1 MASVGKA
8 VKKVVGRHIGVRIV
22 LEGMEELQKAL
33 KEGKEQSPRAIAQ
46 AIWEEA
52 NLIFAKSQVLVPV
65 DTGVLRGSGGVSAPQ
80 QGPQGFY
87 VDIFYG
93 GPAAPYALY
102 VHEIIENY
110 HKPPTQA
117 KYLEQ
122 PLMEAQAELQ
132 NRIKDRIIDIIEKGH
147 RQ

>member
-1 MASVGKA
+1 MAKA
-8 VKKVVGRHIGVRIV
+8 SFTLD
-22 LEGMEELQKAL
+22 LEGDKELVNAL
-33 KEGKEQSPRAIAQ
+33 KAGKEDTPRAIAQ

-52 NLIFAKSQVLVPV
+52 NVIFAKSQILVPV

-80 QGPQGFY
+80 MGNQGYF

-93 GPAAPYALY
+93 GPAASYALY
-102 VHEIIENY
+102 VHEIIGNY

-122 PLMEAQAELQ
+122 PVMEAMSTIQQ
-132 NRIKDRIIDIIEKGH
+132 NIKGRIVDIIEKGH
-147 RQ
+147 RG

>member
-1 MASVGKA
+1 MGIRFDLNGDEQLV
-8 VKKVVGRHIGVRIV
+8 
-22 LEGMEELQKAL
+22 KAL
-33 KEGKEQSPRAIAQ
+33 KSGKEKSPQAIAQ

-52 NLIFAKSQVLVPV
+52 NMIFAKSQILVPV

-80 QGPQGFY
+80 MGNQGYF

-102 VHEIIENY
+102 VHEIIGNY
-110 HKPPTQA
+110 HNPPTQA

-122 PLMEAQAELQ
+122 PLMEAMDGLQ
-132 NRIKDRIIDIIEKGH
+132 SRLKGRIVDIIEKGK
-147 RQ
+147 QG

>member
-1 MASVGKA
+1 MAKSSFRFDLFGDKELVNALEAGKDDTP
-8 VKKVVGRHIGVRIV
+8 
-22 LEGMEELQKAL
+22 Q
-33 KEGKEQSPRAIAQ
+33 AIAQ

-52 NLIFAKSQVLVPV
+52 NVIFAKSQILVPV

-80 QGPQGFY
+80 MGNQGYF

-102 VHEIIENY
+102 VHEIIGNY

-117 KYLEQ
+117 KYLEE
-122 PLMEAQAELQ
+122 PFVQAIPEIQ
-132 NRIKDRIIDIIEKGH
+132 KNIAGRIIHILKN
-147 RQ
+147 RR

>member
-1 MASVGKA
+1 MASSMKITFDITGDK
-8 VKKVVGRHIGVRIV
+8 
-22 LEGMEELQKAL
+22 ELVNAL
-33 KEGKEQSPRAIAQ
+33 KSGGQLAPRAIAQ

-52 NLIFAKSQVLVPV
+52 NTIFAKSQILVPV

-80 QGPQGFY
+80 MGNQGYF

-102 VHEIIENY
+102 VHEIIGNY
-110 HKPPTQA
+110 HNPPTQA

-122 PLMEAQAELQ
+122 PLMEAQSTLQ
-132 NRIKDRIIDIIEKGH
+132 QNIKDRIIDIIEKGNKA
-147 RQ
+147 

>member
-1 MASVGKA
+1 MASKMGIRFDLNGDEQLV
-8 VKKVVGRHIGVRIV
+8 
-22 LEGMEELQKAL
+22 KAL
-33 KEGKEQSPRAIAQ
+33 KSGKEKSPQAIAQ

-52 NLIFAKSQVLVPV
+52 NMIFAKSQILVPV

-80 QGPQGFY
+80 IGSQGYF

-102 VHEIIENY
+102 VHEIIGNY
-110 HKPPTQA
+110 HNPPTQA

-122 PLMEAQAELQ
+122 PLMEAMDGLQ
-132 NRIKDRIIDIIEKGH
+132 SRLKGRIVDIIEKGK
-147 RQ
+147 QG

>member
-1 MASVGKA
+1 MAKA
-8 VKKVVGRHIGVRIV
+8 SFTLD
-22 LEGMEELQKAL
+22 LEGDKELVNAL
-33 KEGKEQSPRAIAQ
+33 KAGKEDTPRAIAQ

-52 NLIFAKSQVLVPV
+52 NVIFAKSQILVPV

-80 QGPQGFY
+80 MGNQGYF

-93 GPAAPYALY
+93 GPAASYALY
-102 VHEIIENY
+102 VHEIIGNY

-122 PLMEAQAELQ
+122 PFMQSLAEIQ
-132 NRIKDRIIDIIEKGH
+132 NNISRRITHILKSRSA
-147 RQ
+147 

>member
-1 MASVGKA
+1 MAKTFTFT
-8 VKKVVGRHIGVRIV
+8 
-22 LEGMEELQKAL
+22 LEGDLELKAML
-33 KEGKEQSPRAIAQ
+33 EAAREKSPLAVAQ
-46 AIWEEA
+46 AIYEEA

-80 QGPQGFY
+80 KGTTGYF

-93 GPAAPYALY
+93 GPAADYALY
-102 VHEIIENY
+102 VHEIIGNY

-122 PLMEAQAELQ
+122 PFMEALPQIQ
-132 NRIKDRIIDIIEKGH
+132 NNISRRIIHIVRNG
-147 RQ
+147 R

>member
-1 MASVGKA
+1 MAKTFTFT
-8 VKKVVGRHIGVRIV
+8 
-22 LEGMEELQKAL
+22 LEGDLELKAML
-33 KEGKEQSPRAIAQ
+33 EAAREKSPLAVAQ

-52 NLIFAKSQVLVPV
+52 NLIFAKSQILVPV

-80 QGPQGFY
+80 KGTTGYF

-93 GPAAPYALY
+93 GPAADYAMY
-102 VHEIIENY
+102 VHEIIGNY

-122 PLMEAQAELQ
+122 PFMEALPQIQ
-132 NRIKDRIIDIIEKGH
+132 NNISTRIMQIVRNG
-147 RQ
+147 R